1 MKKIKYFILP
11 IFIVF
16 LILIGFYIYDYLTK
30 EINYLNNESQKLTS
44 EIKKYKK
51 RLILVK
57 NYIELKKKIP
67 FKIKIFKNNLDAK
80 VFLLVNLLDDIKKY
94 KGNLIEYKFINKPQ
108 QGNLDNKSI
117 ELINNKKF
125 SFKTINIILKTK
137 FKNYKDLVNFIK
149 FLETNKYLFLINKI
163 DIKKEGLKVEAIIRA
178 EYEFQLG

>member
-11 IFIVF
+11 IFIIV

-30 EINYLNNESQKLTS
+30 EINYLNIESQKLTN
-44 EIKKYKK
+44 EIQKYKN

-57 NYIELKKKIP
+57 KYIELKKKIP
-67 FKIKIFKNNLDAK
+67 FKINIFKNDLAAK

-94 KGNLIEYKFINKPQ
+94 KGNLIEYKFINNPQ
-108 QGNLDNKSI
+108 QSNLDNKSI
-117 ELINNKKF
+117 ELIDNKKF
-125 SFKTINIILKTK
+125 SFKTINVILKTK

-149 FLETNKYLFLINKI
+149 LLETNKYLFLINKI
-163 DIKKEGLKVEAIIRA
+163 DIKKEGLKLEAIIRA